1 MAVAHMYDAVI
12 TAEPPAAPW
21 YPNAGNVHKSEYRT
35 LGTVWRGG
43 DQLLWPQ
50 PLVYAWGQS
59 YDLSPAWAEAVW
71 YQHTDENFPNSGTLG
86 KNNVNE
92 SVVIPWSLS
101 VLNVPK
107 RVKEMRDKLTPRQ
120 ETAAAEAQPMAQ
132 VPTYPLWLDFDRSAR
147 AVETEDTRI
156 SALNTWAWSQK
167 KGIGY
172 QELMDQGIMP
182 PENVLTPR
190 QSTVDMH
197 TLKRLRSAG
206 GLPGKAVFQPDYAWK
221 AFIFEREPALSE
233 VLEEEVEAHF
243 GQPYYLSDR
252 DGYPV
257 LKREGP
263 RKVVDTE
270 EEDLKQEQKVKRLR
284 EKGLLDDFV
293 SDDEAASA
301 EDPDAP
307 YVDRWRPNGD
317 VPWSVD
323 LSHSLMLLRHWLP
336 EPNHRR
342 IHHPQPVIEGN
353 LLQRDQHGQES
364 GKKRPIPEPE
374 GGDPPRPSHP
384 TRGAVYHRDRG
395 AVFTE
400 VAGQDVFEIHL
411 RCIFKARQ
419 LQLLWQ
425 EGDPVLLARHLRSV

>member
-1 MAVAHMYDAVI
+1 
-12 TAEPPAAPW
+12 
-21 YPNAGNVHKSEYRT
+21 
-35 LGTVWRGG
+35 
-43 DQLLWPQ
+43 
-50 PLVYAWGQS
+50 
-59 YDLSPAWAEAVW
+59 
-71 YQHTDENFPNSGTLG
+71 
-86 KNNVNE
+86 
-92 SVVIPWSLS
+92 
-101 VLNVPK
+101 
-107 RVKEMRDKLTPRQ
+107 MRDKLTPRQ
-120 ETAAAEAQPMAQ
+120 ETAAAEAQPTAQ
-132 VPTYPLWLDFDRSAR
+132 VFTYALWLHFDRSAR
-147 AVETEDTRI
+147 AVETEETRI
-156 SALNTWAWSQK
+156 SVLNTWAWSQK
-167 KGIGY
+167 KGIRY

-197 TLKRLRSAG
+197 TLNRLRSAG
-206 GLPGKAVFQPDYAWK
+206 GLPGQAVFQPDYAWK

-243 GQPYYLSDR
+243 GQPYSLSDR
-252 DGYPV
+252 DGYPA

-301 EDPDAP
+301 EDPD
-307 YVDRWRPNGD
+307 G
-317 VPWSVD
+317 
-323 LSHSLMLLRHWLP
+323 LMHQ
-336 EPNHRR
+336 PNHRR

-353 LLQRDQHGQES
+353 LLQRGQHGQES
-364 GKKRPIPEPE
+364 GKKRRIPEPE
-374 GGDPPRPSHP
+374 GGDPPRASRP

-411 RCIFKARQ
+411 PCILKARQ
-419 LQLLWQ
+419 LQLLRQ
-425 EGDPVLLARHLRSV
+425 EGDPILLARHPQSV